1 MTDLEL
7 GDRGHN
13 FVAIKKI
20 EEILPLKPSIKGIKR
35 NEKDCLFWPWATV

>member
-7 GDRGHN
+7 LGRGHN

-20 EEILPLKPSIKGIKR
+20 EEILPSKPSIKGIKW
-35 NEKDCLFWPWATV
+35 NEKDCLFWPRATV

>member
-7 GDRGHN
+7 GGRGHN

-20 EEILPLKPSIKGIKR
+20 EEILPLKPSIKE
-35 NEKDCLFWPWATV
+35 NQEE